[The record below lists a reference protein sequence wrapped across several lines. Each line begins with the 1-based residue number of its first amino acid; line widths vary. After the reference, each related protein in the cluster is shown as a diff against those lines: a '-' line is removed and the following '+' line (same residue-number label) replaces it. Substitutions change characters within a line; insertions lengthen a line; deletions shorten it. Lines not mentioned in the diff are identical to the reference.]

1 VFIRTVKTDA
11 SGQANRDAGTG
22 EVAVEDDGC

>member
-11 SGQANRDAGTG
+11 SGQAKRDAETG
-22 EVAVEDDGC
+22 EVTYEDDGC